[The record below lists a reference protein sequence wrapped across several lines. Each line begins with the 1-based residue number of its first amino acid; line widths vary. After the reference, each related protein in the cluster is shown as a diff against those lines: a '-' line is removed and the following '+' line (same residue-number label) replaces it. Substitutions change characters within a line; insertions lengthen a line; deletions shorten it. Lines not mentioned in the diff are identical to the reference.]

1 MSLIKLGIAMDYP
14 VEWDFER
21 ILRDLIQNFYDSIG
35 YENFAKEFHYSYR
48 AEYGGKEVTL
58 LK

>member
-35 YENFAKEFHYSYR
+35 CENFAKELMKIID
-48 AEYGGKEVTL
+48 GGEVIG
-58 LK
+58 